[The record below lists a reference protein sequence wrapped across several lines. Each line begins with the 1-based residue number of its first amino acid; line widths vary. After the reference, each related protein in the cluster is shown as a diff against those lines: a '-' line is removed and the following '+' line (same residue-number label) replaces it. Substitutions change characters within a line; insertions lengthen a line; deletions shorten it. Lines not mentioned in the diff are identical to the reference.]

1 MRAQPLSGAGLGSDG
16 MRPRAIEAANKV
28 ILRNHRCCFCE
39 NVIVAGRLSPAR
51 EPHASPTTGLT
62 ACRACAMLAALEP
75 DGERNA

>member
-51 EPHASPTTGLT
+51 EPHDGLDCLPRVCDVGRIGTGRRT
-62 ACRACAMLAALEP
+62 
-75 DGERNA
+75 

>member
-28 ILRNHRCCFCE
+28 ILRNHRCCFGE

-51 EPHASPTTGLT
+51 EPHDGQGDPMLLNCCRRAWRWNNGSSTGT
-62 ACRACAMLAALEP
+62 
-75 DGERNA
+75 